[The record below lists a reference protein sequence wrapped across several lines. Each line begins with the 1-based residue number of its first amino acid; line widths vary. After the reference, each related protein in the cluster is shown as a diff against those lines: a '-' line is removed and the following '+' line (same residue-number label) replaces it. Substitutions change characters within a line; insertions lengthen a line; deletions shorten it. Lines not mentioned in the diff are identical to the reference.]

1 MCGFAGI
8 CNIENNDAEITSS
21 MLQAMGNRIVHRGPD
36 GQSVW
41 KNQDHGIG
49 LSFCRLSIIDLSDA
63 AMQPMFDAEKSVVIV
78 FNGEIY
84 NHLSVRKELE
94 KKGCRYRTSSDTETI
109 IHAYKE
115 WGLGCL
121 DKLDGMFAFAL
132 YDMQKRQLLLV
143 RDRMGVKPLYFC
155 LHGGRLAFASEIKAF
170 YDLPWFSKKY
180 NDVALYHY
188 LTFMVTPAPYTAYE
202 GVYKLPAG
210 HYALIDAQKNL
221 LFREWYTPVKQ
232 LCEPEKKERTR
243 EDFCLKNIHTLVN
256 QSVQKRMVADVP
268 VGAFLSGGVDSS
280 LNVALMAQYHQ
291 KIKTF
296 TIAFSDDEKHNEL
309 AWARRVAAQYGTDH
323 HEMIVSEK
331 DAYDFYKTMV
341 YHLDE
346 PLADCV
352 CIPFYYVAKAARDVG
367 MKVVQVGEGAD
378 ESFFGYPLYAKYTKL
393 HTYWGKPLSF
403 VPQSLLQVGAYFF
416 NHMYKNQP
424 LKQETVERLVTG
436 KSLFWSGALAF
447 GEVQKRGTLGQ
458 NHTPIFDPIVEK
470 IYPGMRQEHDS
481 YAIIEYHL
489 NHLKTIDPDADF
501 YKQMFYLEFKHR
513 LPELLLMRADK
524 MSMATSIEARE
535 PYLDYHLVEFLY
547 HVPGSLK
554 FSGGQTKYLLKKIAQ
569 KYLPDDIIYRKKV
582 GFAAPTA
589 HWMQQ
594 GVFFPAYKDVVM
606 QNQPETISRLL
617 GPMPWVD
624 EKMNKSSVHRAVQNW
639 TLQQLFS
646 FTSQD

>member
-1 MCGFAGI
+1 
-8 CNIENNDAEITSS
+8 
-21 MLQAMGNRIVHRGPD
+21 MGSRISHRGPD
-36 GQSVW
+36 GQGIW

-63 AMQPMFDAEKSVVIV
+63 AMQPMVDAEQSVVLV

-94 KKGCRYRTSSDTETI
+94 NKGYQYRTSSDTETI
-109 IHAYKE
+109 IYAYKE
-115 WGLGCL
+115 WGLACL

-132 YDMQKRQLLLV
+132 YDLRKRQLFLV

-170 YDLPWFSKKY
+170 YDLPWFSKTY
-180 NDVALYHY
+180 NNLALYHY

-210 HYALIDAQKNL
+210 HYALLDAKKNL
-221 LFREWYTPVKQ
+221 SFHEWYVPVKR
-232 LCEPEKKERTR
+232 LCDPEKRERAR
-243 EDFCLKNIHTLVN
+243 EDFCLKNIHELLN

-280 LNVALMAQYHQ
+280 LNVALMAQYHR

-309 AWARRVAAQYGTDH
+309 AWARRVAKQYGTDH

-331 DAYDFYKTMV
+331 EAYDFYKTMV

-352 CIPFYYVAKAARDVG
+352 CIPFYYVAKAAREAG

-378 ESFFGYPLYAKYTKL
+378 ESFFGYPLYAQYARL
-393 HTYWGKPLSF
+393 HKFLGQPLSS
-403 VPQSLLQVGAYFF
+403 VPKSLLHYGSRFF
-416 NHMYKNQP
+416 SAMYKDQP
-424 LKQETVERLVTG
+424 FRKETIDRLATG
-436 KSLFWSGALAF
+436 KFIFWSGAVAF
-447 GEVQKRGTLGQ
+447 GEVQKKETLGQ
-458 NHTPIFDPIVEK
+458 GHIPIFDPIVEK
-470 IYPGMRQEHDS
+470 IYPGMRQEYDS

-489 NHLKTIDPDADF
+489 KHLKELDPHADF
-501 YKQMFYLEFKHR
+501 YQQMFYLEFKHR

-547 HVPGSLK
+547 HVPSSLK
-554 FSGGQTKYLLKKIAQ
+554 FFGGQTKYLLKKVAQ
-569 KYLPDDIIYRKKV
+569 KYLPDDIIYRKKI
-582 GFAAPTA
+582 GFGAPTA

-594 GVFFPAYKDVVM
+594 GLFFPPYKDAVM
-606 QNQPETISRLL
+606 QNQPEAIGQLL
-617 GPMPWVD
+617 GNMPWVG
-624 EKMNKSSVHRAVQNW
+624 EKANKSVAHRAVQNW
-639 TLQQLFS
+639 TIQQLFA